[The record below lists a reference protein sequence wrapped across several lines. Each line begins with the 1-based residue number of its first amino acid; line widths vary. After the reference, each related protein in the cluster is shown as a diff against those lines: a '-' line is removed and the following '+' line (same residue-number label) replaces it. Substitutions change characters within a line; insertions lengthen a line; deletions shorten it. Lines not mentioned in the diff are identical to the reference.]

1 MSDCRVIYPHP
12 PLCETEARRFENAFQ
27 GSSYKKQLIELNVQM
42 SAGLG
47 FMMIGAIFALTYQRL
62 DGTFSAWFFALTFTL
77 IMAFSGLGL
86 GWLLI
91 GMSGLRRLSGLPTK
105 RLPEEQEAADN
116 LFLQL
121 NMHLM
126 RIHQRLRLRASSQG
140 DKTDSTFGRLQI
152 DIDETC
158 RIDRDLFTITQM
170 DGTDAGRAK
179 LAAERGL
186 EADIERLEA
195 RLPPQVNWVA

>member
-121 NMHLM
+121 NMRLM